1 MEKTK
6 TILLIDDDIDTCT
19 LLSKLLERNGYTVR
33 SAHSGRSA
41 LLLLKEQ
48 TFDAVFCDFRLGDM
62 DGIEILSGIKSIHPN
77 LPVIIITG
85 YSDIRTAVN
94 VIRSGA
100 FDYIAKPLIPE
111 EILIQLRKAISSSKS
126 GEAAPTTTHNSS
138 PNPVGFVVGTSPQS
152 VEIEKQIQLV
162 APTNFSVI
170 IFGETGSGKEA
181 VARSI
186 HDKSKRSG
194 KPFVALDCGALPKD
208 LAGSEL
214 FGHEKGAFTG
224 ALSAKTGQFEMAEGG
239 TLFLDEVANLP
250 YDIQTLLLRVVQER
264 KMKKIGGTTEISL
277 DVRILV
283 ASNENLSE
291 AARKGKFRED
301 LYHRFNEFSI
311 HLSPLRERKED
322 ILPLANY
329 FLKDVNNELQKN
341 IFGFEKEVID
351 AFLRYSWPGNI
362 RELKNVVKRAA
373 LLAQSAHIQMHNLPL
388 EISNPSRFMESDAQ
402 VADSSSKPSNDLR
415 SASME
420 AEYNTIL
427 EVLKKVNFN
436 KSKAAELLNI
446 DRKTLYNKM
455 KAYKMVHESND
466 GEE

>member
-62 DGIEILSGIKSIHPN
+62 DGIEILSGIKSIHPE

-126 GEAAPTTTHNSS
+126 GETAPTATHNSS
-138 PNPVGFVVGTSPQS
+138 PTPVGFVVGTSPQS

-186 HDKSKRSG
+186 HDKSKRAG
-194 KPFVALDCGALPKD
+194 KPFIALDCGALPKD

-264 KMKKIGGTTEISL
+264 KMKKIGGTAEISL

-322 ILPLANY
+322 IL
-329 FLKDVNNELQKN
+329 
-341 IFGFEKEVID
+341 
-351 AFLRYSWPGNI
+351 
-362 RELKNVVKRAA
+362 
-373 LLAQSAHIQMHNLPL
+373 
-388 EISNPSRFMESDAQ
+388 
-402 VADSSSKPSNDLR
+402 
-415 SASME
+415 
-420 AEYNTIL
+420 
-427 EVLKKVNFN
+427 
-436 KSKAAELLNI
+436 
-446 DRKTLYNKM
+446 
-455 KAYKMVHESND
+455 
-466 GEE
+466 